1 MDLVPTAPRN
11 APAILVVGEPAATR
25 TLVAHVMSGLGYAVD
40 GVATAREA
48 WRALGER
55 AYQLVLIALD
65 LKDMHGLTLAHR
77 IRSARPALR
86 RVPILAFGRPEDPVS
101 TVRACFELGIQGFLT
116 KPLEIA
122 QLIAAARRLT
132 DPSRRT
138 DLRVRWNDTMPAAS
152 TPETPLDLAHLR
164 SFTDGDEALE
174 RELCELFARTAQAY
188 VDEMARA
195 LATGREWRAPAHGL
209 KGAAGNIGARALA
222 ALAARAERSSPD
234 AASLAELRGALGE
247 VTRFMSLRCGETRT
261 PQEPSLATP

>member
-11 APAILVVGEPAATR
+11 VPAILVVGEPAATR

-55 AYQLVLIALD
+55 AYHLVLIALD
-65 LKDMHGLTLAHR
+65 LKDMNGLTLAQR
-77 IRSARPALR
+77 IRSARPSLR

-101 TVRACFELGIQGFLT
+101 TVRSCFELGIQGFLT
-116 KPLEIA
+116 QPLEIA

-132 DPSRRT
+132 DPCRRT

-152 TPETPLDLAHLR
+152 SPETPLDLAHLR

-174 RELCELFARTAQAY
+174 RALCDLFTRTAESY
-188 VDEMARA
+188 LDEMARA

-209 KGAAGNIGARALA
+209 KGASANIGARALA
-222 ALAARAERSSPD
+222 ALAADAERSQPD
-234 AASLAELRGALGE
+234 AATLAALRAGLGE
-247 VTRFMSLRCGETRT
+247 VTAFIGRQRAETRT
-261 PQEPSLATP
+261 PQASGLAAT